1 MFSWWSSSRRDTSVW
16 SCRNISREFHAN
28 SLLQLSLSL
37 NSLRNAQGRRHK
49 NRPKYVELT
58 FSIYYN
64 LHRERERGASWREE
78 GGHPSNAAIS
88 SRVPTFPRRC
98 SERTKH
104 VWIAYCNCNWKCST
118 HQKYVSVSWKK
129 IMTRRRWREARF
141 ISADGVVVYENVAR
155 VSTKRMR
162 PCSSGRVD
170 DVLSRLGCAL
180 HLLRCLFI
188 IISRRAA
195 ARESEGSQKCS
206 LRSKKMRH
214 AKCCV
219 KYTHTSRESYEEGS
233 DSLVSR
239 RTRVGKRKP
248 RAMCD
253 TLLWQPYKFPS
264 VY

>member
-1 MFSWWSSSRRDTSVW
+1 MRDYKKFVFIIISQRKKEKKEKRDASPGNWLAFRNNYSVVYIVYIQHIDKPMFSWWSSSRRDTSVW

-195 ARESEGSQKCS
+195 ARE
-206 LRSKKMRH
+206 
-214 AKCCV
+214 
-219 KYTHTSRESYEEGS
+219 RE
-233 DSLVSR
+233 R
-239 RTRVGKRKP
+239 GKP
-248 RAMCD
+248 E
-253 TLLWQPYKFPS
+253 
-264 VY
+264 V